1 MEVYLIR
8 HLKTKG
14 NKEGRYIGST
24 DEPLVYDQEL
34 FDTVSHRKEGL
45 PVIEAMAVSPMKRCR
60 ETASLLF
67 EDMKPLICEDLREM
81 DFGLFENRNYE
92 ELKDLPEYRQ
102 WIESRGRTEFPQG
115 EPPEEFLARCKS
127 AFCAQIESF
136 LSEGRQRTAF
146 VVHGGVIMLLMALF
160 SGEEKDLYDWQ
171 VENCG
176 GYRVTI
182 ERESWLQG
190 NHLFKEYERL
200 M

>member
-14 NKEGRYIGST
+14 NMEGRYIGST
-24 DEPLVYDQEL
+24 DEPLVDDQESR
-34 FDTVSHRKEGL
+34 DIAKKRKNML
-45 PVIEAMAVSPMKRCR
+45 PVMEAVVASPMKRCR
-60 ETASLLF
+60 ETAALLF
-67 EDMKPLICEDLREM
+67 PDMEPIICEDLREM
-81 DFGLFENRNYE
+81 YFGLFENRNYE

-115 EPPEEFLARCKS
+115 EPSEAFLKRCGTAFREQIAVFLA
-127 AFCAQIESF
+127 
-136 LSEGRQRTAF
+136 EGRERTAF

-176 GYRVTI
+176 GYRVVI
-182 ERESWLQG
+182 EKERWLAGEQK
-190 NHLFKEYERL
+190 FAEYERL
-200 M
+200 S